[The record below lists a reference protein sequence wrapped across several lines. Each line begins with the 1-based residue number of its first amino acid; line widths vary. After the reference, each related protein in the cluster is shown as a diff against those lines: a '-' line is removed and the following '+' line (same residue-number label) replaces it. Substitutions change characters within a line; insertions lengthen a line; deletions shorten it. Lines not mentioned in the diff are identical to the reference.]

1 MRLALV
7 KRLLVGRPMPLAQ
20 ARHERLGK
28 AAALAVFASDPLSS
42 VAYATEEILIVLVL
56 AGSLALSYSLPI
68 AVGIATLLAIV
79 VISYRQTVQ
88 AYPQGGGAYLVSK
101 DNLGVYPALAAAA
114 ALLVD
119 YVLTVAVSVV
129 AGIAALTSA
138 VPALRPYRVVL
149 SVFVVVVIAL
159 GNLRGVRES
168 ARLFAAP
175 TYFFVISMLGMV
187 GYGLL
192 AAWLDWLP
200 EAPFEPHPP
209 GLEGIGLFLLLRAY
223 AAGCTALTGV
233 EAVSN
238 GVQAL
243 KPPEG
248 RNAAAVMT
256 TLGVLAIAMFLGITY
271 LAYDFGIVPGGDETV
286 VSKIARR
293 VFGTGVFY
301 FAVQTATMLILVFA
315 ANTSYADFP
324 RLSSI
329 LARDRFVP
337 RQFAN
342 QGDRLVFSNGII
354 ILSGFAIVLIVAFGG
369 DTHAL
374 LPLYAVGV
382 FMSFTLSQ
390 SGMVRHWWRL
400 RERGWPWRLCV
411 NGAGA
416 LATFVVLLTLAVTK
430 FAEGAWIVVLVIPI
444 LVGTFVMMHRHYDE
458 VARALSLEG
467 LTEPPPM
474 NHTVLVLVGDLH
486 RGVVRALQYAR
497 TLAPTAA
504 VRGVYVETDPAF
516 TVRLEDRW
524 GKWGLGVPLVVLTSP
539 YRSLLRP
546 FLDYLD
552 EIQSRGDD
560 QIVTIVL
567 PEFLPRRWWQHVLH
581 NQTALLIKGA
591 LLFRKNTVVA
601 DVPYLLR
608 RPRLDANATR
618 ASEGS
623 PAPPRPA

>member
-68 AVGIATLLAIV
+68 AIGIATLLGIV
-79 VISYRQTVQ
+79 VVSYRQTVQ

-101 DNLGVYPALAAAA
+101 DNLGTLPALTAAA

-119 YVLTVAVSVV
+119 YVLTVSVSVV

-138 VPALRPYRVVL
+138 VPRLHPYRVVL
-149 SVFVVVVIAL
+149 SVLVVVLIAL

-168 ARLFAAP
+168 AQLFAAP
-175 TYFFVISMLGMV
+175 TYFFVVSILGMV

-192 AAWLDWLP
+192 ATTFGWLP

-209 GLEGIGLFLLLRAY
+209 GLEGIGLFLFLRAY

-243 KPPEG
+243 RPPEG
-248 RNAAAVMT
+248 RNAATVMT
-256 TLGVLAIAMFLGITY
+256 WLGGLAIVMFLGITY
-271 LAYDFGIVPGGDETV
+271 LAYDFGIVPGGDQTV

-293 VFGTGVFY
+293 VFGSGGLYYGV
-301 FAVQTATMLILVFA
+301 QGATMLILVLA

-354 ILSGFAIVLIVAFGG
+354 ILSGFAILLVVVFGG

-374 LPLYAVGV
+374 LPLYAIGV
-382 FMSFTLSQ
+382 FISFTLSQ
-390 SGMVRHWWRL
+390 SGMVIHWLRL
-400 RERGWPWRLCV
+400 RGSGWPWRLAV
-411 NGAGA
+411 NGTGA
-416 LATFVVLLTLAVTK
+416 VATCVVMLTLAITK
-430 FAEGAWIVVLVIPI
+430 FIEGAWIVVVVIPV
-444 LVGTFVMMHRHYDE
+444 LVVTFLTMHRHYEE
-458 VARALSLEG
+458 VARELSLEG
-467 LTEPPPM
+467 LDGPPPM

-504 VRGVYVETDPAF
+504 VRGVYVETDPAR
-516 TVRLEDRW
+516 TARLE
-524 GKWGLGVPLVVLTSP
+524 GKWVRWGLGVPLVVLTSP

-552 EIQSRGDD
+552 DIQSRGDD

-567 PEFLPRRWWQHVLH
+567 PEFLPRHWWQHILH

-601 DVPYLLR
+601 DVPYLLKR
-608 RPRLDANATR
+608 
-618 ASEGS
+618 
-623 PAPPRPA
+623 

>member
-1 MRLALV
+1 
-7 KRLLVGRPMPLAQ
+7 
-20 ARHERLGK
+20 
-28 AAALAVFASDPLSS
+28 
-42 VAYATEEILIVLVL
+42 
-56 AGSLALSYSLPI
+56 
-68 AVGIATLLAIV
+68 
-79 VISYRQTVQ
+79 
-88 AYPQGGGAYLVSK
+88 
-101 DNLGVYPALAAAA
+101 
-114 ALLVD
+114 
-119 YVLTVAVSVV
+119 
-129 AGIAALTSA
+129 
-138 VPALRPYRVVL
+138 
-149 SVFVVVVIAL
+149 
-159 GNLRGVRES
+159 
-168 ARLFAAP
+168 
-175 TYFFVISMLGMV
+175 
-187 GYGLL
+187 
-192 AAWLDWLP
+192 
-200 EAPFEPHPP
+200 
-209 GLEGIGLFLLLRAY
+209 
-223 AAGCTALTGV
+223 
-233 EAVSN
+233 
-238 GVQAL
+238 
-243 KPPEG
+243 
-248 RNAAAVMT
+248 
-256 TLGVLAIAMFLGITY
+256 
-271 LAYDFGIVPGGDETV
+271 VPGGDETV

-293 VFGTGVFY
+293 VFGSGVLY
-301 FAVQTATMLILVFA
+301 YAVQTATMLILVFA

-400 RERGWPWRLCV
+400 RERGWRWRLCV

-416 LATFVVLLTLAVTK
+416 VATFVVLLTLAVTK
-430 FAEGAWIVVLVIPI
+430 FAEGAWIVVVVIPI

-524 GKWGLGVPLVVLTSP
+524 GKWGLGMPLVVLTSP

-608 RPRLDANATR
+608 RPRLE
-618 ASEGS
+618 ASAHDSRGIG
-623 PAPPRPA
+623 